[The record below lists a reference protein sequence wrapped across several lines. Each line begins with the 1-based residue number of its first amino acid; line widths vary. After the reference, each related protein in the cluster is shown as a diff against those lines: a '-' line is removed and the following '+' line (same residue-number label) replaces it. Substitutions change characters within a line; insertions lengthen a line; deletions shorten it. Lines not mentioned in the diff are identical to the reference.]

1 MAEKLYK
8 TVDGVRSEMTDEEA
22 TAFLA
27 TITVKTQEEL
37 KTKNMRVTRL
47 ELLLST
53 DLYMLPDFPLTD
65 SQKTELLNYREAL
78 RDLPTQSGF
87 PNIDFPTKPSFI
99 GD

>member
-22 TAFLA
+22 SAYLSSI
-27 TITVKTQEEL
+27 TI
-37 KTKNMRVTRL
+37 KTKEERKAENMRVARL
-47 ELLLST
+47 ELLSAT
-53 DLYMLPDFPLTD
+53 DVYMLSDFPLTD

-87 PNIDFPTKPSFI
+87 PNVDFPTKPSFI
-99 GD
+99 GG